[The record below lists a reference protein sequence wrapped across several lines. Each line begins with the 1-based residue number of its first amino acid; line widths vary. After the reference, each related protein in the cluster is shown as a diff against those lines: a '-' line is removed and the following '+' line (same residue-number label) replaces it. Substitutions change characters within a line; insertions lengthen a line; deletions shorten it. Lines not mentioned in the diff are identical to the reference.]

1 MRVSITTC
9 YLLLSSFCCAGGGW
23 GWLGVAGAGAVVV
36 MFQDLDVAS
45 YQIFSNQRSLLIKYK
60 NVTFSYLNSYG
71 TSYNMW

>member
-1 MRVSITTC
+1 M
-9 YLLLSSFCCAGGGW
+9 LG

-71 TSYNMW
+71 TSYNMVILSFQISYVFFI